1 MAVTP
6 QRLVSASRRGA
17 QNPAYRRASHF
28 FDVYILSSHQENFMS
43 GTLKANVLPTRI
55 FKSGNSL
62 SVRIPKEMV
71 PADVPKEA
79 EIEYKGGVWT
89 IRPIHR
95 RKLTDLG
102 AKFRA
107 FSPGFMSGGRLPQDQ
122 VERDWQTAEVPEA
135 IKPVKIARSKK

>member
-1 MAVTP
+1 MRAALKSPT
-6 QRLVSASRRGA
+6 ASR
-17 QNPAYRRASHF
+17 
-28 FDVYILSSHQENFMS
+28 
-43 GTLKANVLPTRI
+43 LKPGILPTRI

-71 PADVPKEA
+71 PADVPQEA

-95 RKLTDLG
+95 RKLTGLA

-107 FSPGFMSGGRLPQDQ
+107 FSPGFMSEGRLPQVQ
-122 VERDWQTAEVPEA
+122 SERDWSAAPALT
-135 IKPVKIARSKK
+135 KKRKA